1 MGEHPGKES
10 QKKDGHWWL
19 GSHLGCGA
27 QLDDYLPT
35 LGLEAGEFG
44 GRGFRYVGEVFSACF
59 SAVRTLQV
67 WGTPI

>member
-1 MGEHPGKES
+1 MAG
-10 QKKDGHWWL
+10 Q
-19 GSHLGCGA
+19 HLGCGA